1 MTNDEMKVKE
11 FLDKNNIEFVFDGG
25 KFWFD
30 TKKLSWMIVNR
41 TDIELWSVFTWRRSD
56 GTSQSSY
63 NQYVEILLA
72 EIKRDL

>member
-41 TDIELWSVFTWRRSD
+41 TDIEPWSVFTWRRSD
-56 GTSQSSY
+56 GVSQSSY
-63 NQYVEILLA
+63 DQYAEILLS

>member
-1 MTNDEMKVKE
+1 MANDEMKVKE
-11 FLDKNNIEFVFDGG
+11 FLDKNNIRYVRDGG

-63 NQYVEILLA
+63 NQYLEILLS

>member
-1 MTNDEMKVKE
+1 MANDEMKVKE
-11 FLDKNNIEFVFDGG
+11 FLDKNNIKYVCDGG

-56 GTSQSSY
+56 GASQSSY
-63 NQYVEILLA
+63 NQYLEILLS